1 MYEAFYGFKQEPFRL
16 SPDSDMCFAHAS
28 YKKARSYMQY
38 ALQRREGFV
47 MVTGRPGTG
56 KSTLV
61 ADMAAELV
69 SQGHVFASLTCTQVE
84 ADDLLRLVVLKFGLR
99 APDDSKA
106 NLINDLESYFLRL
119 HREGR
124 RPVLIIDEA
133 QDLPASA
140 LEELRLLTNMQVDNQ
155 PLLQIFLV
163 GQEELRATVTQP
175 GLEQL
180 HQRIVAAC
188 HLRPLEVE
196 ATEAYIKHRLERVGW
211 QGDPALEDAIFP
223 LIHEFS
229 LGIPRLINQV
239 CSRLLLQG
247 MVEEKHQLGV
257 ADVESVLED
266 LGEEQLRIPA
276 RESQVRLV

>member
-1 MYEAFYGFKQEPFRL
+1 
-16 SPDSDMCFAHAS
+16 
-28 YKKARSYMQY
+28 
-38 ALQRREGFV
+38 
-47 MVTGRPGTG
+47 
-56 KSTLV
+56 
-61 ADMAAELV
+61 
-69 SQGHVFASLTCTQVE
+69 
-84 ADDLLRLVVLKFGLR
+84 
-99 APDDSKA
+99 
-106 NLINDLESYFLRL
+106 
-119 HREGR
+119 
-124 RPVLIIDEA
+124 
-133 QDLPASA
+133 
-140 LEELRLLTNMQVDNQ
+140 
-155 PLLQIFLV
+155 
-163 GQEELRATVTQP
+163 
-175 GLEQL
+175 LEQL